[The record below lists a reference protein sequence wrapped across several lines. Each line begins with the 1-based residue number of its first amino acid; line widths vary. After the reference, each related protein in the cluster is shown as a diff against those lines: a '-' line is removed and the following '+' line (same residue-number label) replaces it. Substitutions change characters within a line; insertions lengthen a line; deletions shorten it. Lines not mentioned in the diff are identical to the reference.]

1 MSGETVIRD
10 ACMEVQVIWLFAFFL
25 AVQSVEETYS
35 VAITVKSMHCDECRA
50 TLDARLAAV
59 PGVKKVEIDAEKRMV
74 SLTVLEKHAV
84 HLRTLQ
90 ACVPGDMKLERA
102 AVTLRGTVSALGMM
116 LKLKAKGSNA
126 DFELGDK
133 DPKKNEKQAELRKA
147 LGEGKKKFRI
157 VGELV
162 ERDRREVLVI
172 ESLEAVEWKE

>member
-1 MSGETVIRD
+1 M
-10 ACMEVQVIWLFAFFL
+10 IWLCAFFL
-25 AVQSVEETYS
+25 AIQSVEETYS
-35 VAITVKSMHCDECRA
+35 VVITVKSMHCDECKM

-59 PGVKKVEIDAEKRMV
+59 PGVKKYEFDVEKRTV
-74 SLTVLEKHAV
+74 SLTVLEKHAI

-116 LKLKAKGSNA
+116 LRLKAKGSNA

-147 LGEGKKKFRI
+147 LGEGKKKFRL

-172 ESLEAVEWKE
+172 ESFDSVDWKD